1 MFDVRRQ
8 DRSTGDRRRGS
19 VLVIVLVVVAMLTLG
34 AYTFSET
41 MLSEAAA
48 TNMYGRRAQTRAL
61 ADSGLEMVSALLSDE
76 IDPLEISLYHDPL
89 QFHAVTVLESDN
101 PLLRGR
107 FTIVA
112 PVESD
117 LDSRQTRF
125 GLMDESA
132 RLNLNTILQL
142 QLPAP
147 AAPAESESSGD
158 DSGSATDPILVVQ
171 REMLMGLPG
180 MTEEIADSILD
191 WLDEDDNPREFGV
204 ESDYYESL
212 SPPYSARNGPIESLD
227 ELLKVAGVDSF
238 LLFGED
244 ANRNGLLDLNED
256 DGEERPPFDDAD
268 GILGLGW
275 SAYLTSRS
283 REVNKRADGSERIN
297 LNEGLLT
304 ELYDTIEEELGEE
317 AATFIVAYRMYGS
330 VEDPASGDF
339 PSEQNKSVTRGG
351 MDLSGGSRREI
362 KSVYDL
368 VGIEVAAEDTEEMA
382 LSLVS
387 PWEND
392 PSAMIEYLP
401 DLTDAFTTNDDPF
414 IPGRININQAREEVL
429 QGLLGVLIEDPE
441 TATEAAATI
450 IAARAIDPDTG
461 EPTIDDAGARATNGW
476 LVIEGVVDLPTMR
489 KLDPFLTTRGNVF
502 RMQVVGYFDTGGPF
516 TRLEAVI
523 DASED
528 TPKLVFVRDLTE
540 LGKGFSYQALVPEE

>member
-158 DSGSATDPILVVQ
+158 DSGSANRSDPRRAARDVDGAARDDRGDRRQHPGLARRGRQSSGIRG
-171 REMLMGLPG
+171 RE
-180 MTEEIADSILD
+180 
-191 WLDEDDNPREFGV
+191 R
-204 ESDYYESL
+204 
-212 SPPYSARNGPIESLD
+212 
-227 ELLKVAGVDSF
+227 LLRVA
-238 LLFGED
+238 L
-244 ANRNGLLDLNED
+244 
-256 DGEERPPFDDAD
+256 
-268 GILGLGW
+268 
-275 SAYLTSRS
+275 
-283 REVNKRADGSERIN
+283 
-297 LNEGLLT
+297 
-304 ELYDTIEEELGEE
+304 
-317 AATFIVAYRMYGS
+317 AT
-330 VEDPASGDF
+330 
-339 PSEQNKSVTRGG
+339 
-351 MDLSGGSRREI
+351 
-362 KSVYDL
+362 
-368 VGIEVAAEDTEEMA
+368 
-382 LSLVS
+382 
-387 PWEND
+387 
-392 PSAMIEYLP
+392 
-401 DLTDAFTTNDDPF
+401 
-414 IPGRININQAREEVL
+414 
-429 QGLLGVLIEDPE
+429 LLG
-441 TATEAAATI
+441 T
-450 IAARAIDPDTG
+450 
-461 EPTIDDAGARATNGW
+461 
-476 LVIEGVVDLPTMR
+476 
-489 KLDPFLTTRGNVF
+489 
-502 RMQVVGYFDTGGPF
+502 
-516 TRLEAVI
+516 
-523 DASED
+523 
-528 TPKLVFVRDLTE
+528 
-540 LGKGFSYQALVPEE
+540 

>member
-1 MFDVRRQ
+1 M
-8 DRSTGDRRRGS
+8 
-19 VLVIVLVVVAMLTLG
+19 LVIVLVVVAMLALG

-41 MLSEAAA
+41 MMSEAAA

-61 ADSGLEMVSALLSDE
+61 ADSGLELVSALLSEE
-76 IDPLEISLYHDPL
+76 IDPLEVSLYHDPI

-107 FTIVA
+107 FTVVA

-117 LDSRQTRF
+117 LDARQIRF

-147 AAPAESESSGD
+147 AAPEGSESSDGD
-158 DSGSATDPILVVQ
+158 SESSSAFDPVHAVQ
-171 REMLMGLPG
+171 RSLLMGLPE
-180 MTEEIADSILD
+180 MTEEVADAILD
-191 WLDEDDNPREFGV
+191 WLDEDDDPREFGV

-227 ELLKVAGVDSF
+227 ELLKIAGVDSF

-244 ANRNGLLDLNED
+244 ANRNGLLDPNED
-256 DGEERPPFDDAD
+256 DEDGRPPFDNGD
-268 GILGLGW
+268 GILDLGW
-275 SAYLTSRS
+275 SAYLTARS

-304 ELYDTIEEELGEE
+304 ELYDTLEEELGEE
-317 AATFIVAYRMYGS
+317 VAQFVVGYRMYGS
-330 VEDPASGDF
+330 VENPASGDF
-339 PSEQNKSVTRGG
+339 PSEQNKSVTRGE

-362 KSVYDL
+362 KSIYDL
-368 VGIEVAAEDTEEMA
+368 VGIEVAAMDSDDVA
-382 LSLVS
+382 LTLVS
-387 PWEND
+387 PWDAD

-401 DLTDAFTTNDDPF
+401 DLMDALTTNEDPF
-414 IPGRININQAREEVL
+414 ISGRININQAREEVL
-429 QGLLGVLIEDPE
+429 QGVFEVLIEDPE
-441 TATEAAATI
+441 QATETAAAI
-450 IAARAIDPDTG
+450 IAARAVDPDTG

-476 LVIEGVVDLPTMR
+476 LVIEGVVDLATMR
-489 KLDPFLTTRGNVF
+489 KLDPFLTTRGSVF